1 MKKLRKQKS
10 KRKNHLNL
18 GDFFFFL
25 LFSCSSAKKSVTL
38 QAKTGKLLYYNIM
51 KRIVLSILCAIF
63 TLSLVA
69 KSVTP
74 AASLPAYYEKIDGK
88 SGKTLFDAVQ
98 TVTKVGYSSLGY
110 DGLWTA
116 FKTTDKKN
124 NGQVWDMY
132 SDCNWTFG
140 SDQCGSYSSECDCYN
155 REHSIPKSWFGGSTS
170 GPGCDIFHL
179 VPTDGKVNGMR
190 SNYAFGEVSSA
201 SYTYDGAKKGSAK
214 SITITGGNTI
224 AGNTGTTISASGT
237 VFEPRD
243 EYKGDFARGYMGS
256 LLRWAG
262 EKAFTTG
269 EGSDIFTTTFTTGS
283 FGLTKYGVALLMKWH
298 RQDPVSKK
306 EIDRNNGIQQT
317 QGNRNPF
324 IDYPYLAEY
333 IWGEKAGETL
343 YLDDIMTAYD
353 ADFVLG
359 ESDGSRE
366 DVVHTPV
373 LSVSNTTVNFPSV
386 LVDEESS
393 VSIKVTGVYLTSSV
407 TLTISGEDADMFET
421 SCSSLTINEANSS
434 ITQNNVILT
443 YVPTEKGQHTAT
455 LQIASQGAETLT
467 VKLYGACNAACQV
480 TWMVNGEEYTAG
492 NPTTS
497 LAAGS
502 KVTTIPIA
510 PKSPCTESNQFV
522 GWSEEVIDKP
532 QDDMPADLF
541 SDASEAPAVS
551 HDVIYNAVFATLEE
565 TEILATPAAP
575 VTMDLDNTDGWTLFG
590 LIRDTKHWRMVK
602 DSYIESPSINIASII
617 SITINMRTYGGT
629 SYNTIEFSANGTK
642 IGELK
647 AANKTLNTY
656 TWTPTTTL
664 SGSGSLR
671 FTSKTNTDQNGPA
684 LSSIHIEMAGGGA
697 ITEYYYSNY
706 VTYCGPTTDIVEVQ
720 HSKQVGNKVIRNGQL
735 LIEYNGVYY
744 NTVGQQV
751 Q

>member
-1 MKKLRKQKS
+1 
-10 KRKNHLNL
+10 
-18 GDFFFFL
+18 
-25 LFSCSSAKKSVTL
+25 
-38 QAKTGKLLYYNIM
+38 M
-51 KRIVLSILCAIF
+51 KRIVLSIFVCAVVASTALYADIPAGYYDSADSKKGSALLSALHNCIDGHT
-63 TLSLVA
+63 TLSY
-69 KSVTP
+69 KS
-74 AASLPAYYEKIDGK
+74 LENYYEDTDWTSDG
-88 SGKTLFDAVQ
+88 
-98 TVTKVGYSSLGY
+98 Y
-110 DGLWTA
+110 
-116 FKTTDKKN
+116 
-124 NGQVWDMY
+124 VWDMY
-132 SDCNWTFG
+132 STCKFTMSDGNG
-140 SDQCGSYSSECDCYN
+140 SQKKVCDAWN
-155 REHSIPKSWFGGSTS
+155 KEHSVPQSWFNEQSPMKS
-170 GPGCDIFHL
+170 DLFH
-179 VPTDGKVNGMR
+179 VYPTDARVNNFRGNMPYGETSNRSYIDGDSHALGYIGSSSFSGYTGK
-190 SNYAFGEVSSA
+190 
-201 SYTYDGAKKGSAK
+201 
-214 SITITGGNTI
+214 
-224 AGNTGTTISASGT
+224 
-237 VFEPRD
+237 VFEPID
-243 EYKGDFARGYMGS
+243 EYKGDFARTYFYMVARYLDKNFNQSENG
-256 LLRWAG
+256 
-262 EKAFTTG
+262 KVVFTYSGGTA
-269 EGSDIFTTTFTTGS
+269 
-283 FGLTKYGVALLMKWH
+283 GLTTYAINLFLKWH

-306 EIDRNNGIQQT
+306 EIDRNDAVYKHQK
-317 QGNRNPF
+317 NRNPF

-333 IWGEKAGETL
+333 IWGNKKNETML
-343 YLDDIMTAYD
+343 LDDLLSSSDDEFIP
-353 ADFVLG
+353 G

-502 KVTTIPIA
+502 KVTTLPTA

-522 GWSEEVIDKP
+522 GWSEEVIDAP
-532 QDDMPADLF
+532 QNDMPADLF
-541 SDASEAPAVS
+541 SDASEAPAIS
-551 HDVIYNAVFATLEE
+551 HDVVYNAVFATLEE
-565 TEILATPAAP
+565 TEVSATPAAP
-575 VTMDLDNTDGWTLFG
+575 VTMDLNNTDGWTLSG

-602 DSYIESPSINIASII
+602 DSYIESPSINIASIT
-617 SITINMRTYGGT
+617 SITIKMRTYGGT

-664 SGSGSLR
+664 SGSGILR
-671 FTSKTNTDQNGPA
+671 FSSKTNTAEFGPA
-684 LSSIHIEMAGGGA
+684 LSSINIEMTGGGA

-720 HSKQVGNKVIRNGQL
+720 QPKQVGNKVIRNGQL